1 MEEVEEEMSRSIGS
15 SKERWKKSGRN
26 DKAVEAKEDD
36 EEKER
41 LSRAEKKRR
50 TKKNISKQE
59 KKKKRGS

>member
-36 EEKER
+36 EENDWER
-41 LSRAEKKRR
+41 K
-50 TKKNISKQE
+50 TK
-59 KKKKRGS
+59 